1 MEDSG
6 RKSEDLLYLLVEG
19 IRYEDLTELASD
31 ISFNNAEEV
40 PQYLSG
46 ICGTRK
52 SRRRTG
58 RLVTVNNQ
66 KIALLKF
73 KGTVYAVD
81 EMCPHMGGPL
91 HLGDIEELGQ
101 ARLPCIMCPWH
112 SWKYCLQTG
121 RLKFPHNKN
130 VTVGTYPVQVTAKG
144 ELYLGFK
151 SLSTDYFNAGME
163 F

>member
-1 MEDSG
+1 M
-6 RKSEDLLYLLVEG
+6 L
-19 IRYEDLTELASD
+19 IDLTELASD
-31 ISFNNAEEV
+31 VSLNSVEEV
-40 PQYLSG
+40 PRYSSG
-46 ICGTRK
+46 ILGKRK

-81 EMCPHMGGPL
+81 ELCPHMGGPL

-101 ARLPCIMCPWH
+101 ARLPCIVCPWH

-121 RLKFPHNKN
+121 RLKFPPKKN
-130 VTVGTYPVQVTAKG
+130 ITVTTYPVRVTAKG
-144 ELYLGFK
+144 EIYLGFK

>member
-1 MEDSG
+1 MEDSE
-6 RKSEDLLYLLVEG
+6 RKSEDLLYLPVEG
-19 IRYEDLTELASD
+19 IRYEDLTELSSD
-31 ISFNNAEEV
+31 VTFNNAEEV
-40 PQYLSG
+40 PQYSSG
-46 ICGTRK
+46 IRGRRK

-101 ARLPCIMCPWH
+101 ARLPCIVCPWH

-121 RLKFPHNKN
+121 RLKFPHKKN
-130 VTVGTYPVQVTAKG
+130 ITVGTYPVQVTAKG